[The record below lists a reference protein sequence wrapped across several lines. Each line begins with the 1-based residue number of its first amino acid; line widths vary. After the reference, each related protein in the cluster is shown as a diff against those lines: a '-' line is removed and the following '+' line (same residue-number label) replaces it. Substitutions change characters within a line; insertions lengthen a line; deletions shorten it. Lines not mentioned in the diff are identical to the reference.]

1 MLRLQNAY
9 KLHVPAFSNRSD
21 SEAPAMET
29 RYIRF
34 ASDYICNRDGLS
46 FRGALITGLDPPRL
60 LAFPPS
66 LLPFAPFFLQCSP
79 CRSTHHFS
87 PWFPLVFAKQNTRW
101 NGNFHVDAIR
111 DSFSNE
117 NFLAYLLVRCNQLNE
132 FSSTDE
138 NYQSNWYNNNNNNG
152 NFIFL
157 INISWGLELN
167 IFFTFLCVDIH
178 DVFFVWLVS
187 ERWPWWYYARSRIT
201 WYMHNVSHS

>member
-1 MLRLQNAY
+1 MIGIDNLAGNQLIVFWRRLAQRKEKEFTVSRYSSSELVDRFLAKNRRIIVAQTRAFTYDPRVPRVVITLRLQNAY

-87 PWFPLVFAKQNTRW
+87 P
-101 NGNFHVDAIR
+101 
-111 DSFSNE
+111 
-117 NFLAYLLVRCNQLNE
+117 
-132 FSSTDE
+132 
-138 NYQSNWYNNNNNNG
+138 
-152 NFIFL
+152 
-157 INISWGLELN
+157 
-167 IFFTFLCVDIH
+167 
-178 DVFFVWLVS
+178 
-187 ERWPWWYYARSRIT
+187 
-201 WYMHNVSHS
+201 